1 MAESKPKPSPSLRTP
16 GPKKKLGL
24 VIPPALKL
32 PHDELIKAEVVAEP
46 TMPRHTS
53 LTSQTSM
60 PSAPSLTSQTRHS
73 AEQEIPTPPAAE
85 VPISPVRDY
94 TKVPNSIR
102 RDAVPAGLFKGKSKQ
117 LYDALYALTRGA
129 VVPRRQVRISRPKLM
144 KLAHIGSRVTFE
156 TNVNHLRLVGLL
168 DVTVVTG
175 EHDGNEYEVFIP
187 EELEGSTTMPSQ
199 TSQTSETSLTRYAQ
213 KLDRLVRLETSQTRH
228 TLSVENTGGYVEPK
242 TSFKTNEEK
251 TDDEAFALFVAQLR
265 QAAREITGREP
276 AATEAKRWGE
286 LAELLITELK
296 IAAGRT
302 TVSNVPAFLTEH
314 LRRRLWKK
322 EKRQLEEE
330 GNSGSG
336 ALEAEAR
343 VDASKCPD
351 CFGTG
356 MWYPGGFEKGVARC
370 GHEKLKG
377 AESPAQQTGEE
388 N

>member
-1 MAESKPKPSPSLRTP
+1 
-16 GPKKKLGL
+16 
-24 VIPPALKL
+24 V
-32 PHDELIKAEVVAEP
+32 
-46 TMPRHTS
+46 PRHTS
-53 LTSQTSM
+53 SRKI
-60 PSAPSLTSQTRHS
+60 PD
-73 AEQEIPTPPAAE
+73 PTPE
-85 VPISPVRDY
+85 IPISPVRDY

-102 RDAVPAGLFKGKSKQ
+102 REAVPSGLFKGKSKQ
-117 LYDALYALTRGA
+117 IYDELYALTRGA
-129 VVPRRQVRISRPKLM
+129 VVPKRRVRMSRPKLM
-144 KLAHIGSRVTFE
+144 KLAHIGSRVTFDA
-156 TNVNHLRLVGLL
+156 NINHLRAVGLI

-187 EELEGSTTMPSQ
+187 EELESMTSQ
-199 TSQTSETSLTRYAQ
+199 TSQSSQPSLTSHAQ

-228 TLSVENTGGYVEPK
+228 TSSVENTEGYIEPK
-242 TSFKTNEEK
+242 TSFKTNVEK

-265 QAAREITGREP
+265 DAAREVTGREP
-276 AATEAKRWGE
+276 AAADAKRWGE

-302 TVSNVPAFLTEH
+302 TVSSVPAFLTEH
-314 LRRRLWKK
+314 LRRRLWKR
-322 EKRQLEEE
+322 EKQQLEEE
-330 GNSGSG
+330 EKSDS
-336 ALEAEAR
+336 AVQEAEAR

-377 AESPAQQTGEE
+377 GDPPATRPEGE